1 MKLDENSTITLK
13 LLRIATRRLLQ
24 GIVRSCV
31 HEPGPDTVTF
41 VVQRRDSENHQALR
55 SSPSLGFAT
64 LCRHCFS
71 LKNSLIFF
79 VNSLIR
85 FSFVFITKIT
95 LVFSLKFI
103 FPSKIPY
110 FWKDASISATTICM
124 PGRTAIKYDT
134 LTSAYYNDDRFVSSA
149 VTFPSLASFVFIL
162 QNSEWMKK
170 RFPRDIRVNFPY
182 NGKTYTLL
190 MCCDEPMDAVVCFFE
205 TFWFLTYSL
214 HLLT

>member
-85 FSFVFITKIT
+85 FSFVFINKIT

-103 FPSKIPY
+103 FPSCMLIQCGMVICSLYYCMIWSVCLHVKVVWWCLSMILMTLDIM
-110 FWKDASISATTICM
+110 FLCLWLKAT
-124 PGRTAIKYDT
+124 K
-134 LTSAYYNDDRFVSSA
+134 
-149 VTFPSLASFVFIL
+149 SLNKNSFKSF
-162 QNSEWMKK
+162 
-170 RFPRDIRVNFPY
+170 
-182 NGKTYTLL
+182 
-190 MCCDEPMDAVVCFFE
+190 
-205 TFWFLTYSL
+205 
-214 HLLT
+214 